1 MTSFNNLGHE
11 MVTVWSP
18 STWSP
23 IFKRQSACAQTYRE
37 YTIKE

>member
-1 MTSFNNLGHE
+1 LPHPNFNNLGHE

-23 IFKRQSACAQTYRE
+23 IFKR
-37 YTIKE
+37 